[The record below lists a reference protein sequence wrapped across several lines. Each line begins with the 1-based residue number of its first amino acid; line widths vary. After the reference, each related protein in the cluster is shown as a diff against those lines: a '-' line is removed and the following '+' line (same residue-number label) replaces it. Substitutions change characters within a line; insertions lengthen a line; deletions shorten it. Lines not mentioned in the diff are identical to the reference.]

1 MRTRMIGAMAVSLAG
16 LVALTG
22 CGLKDHRG
30 SAGAAGSSP
39 SAPSVEPKA
48 PLPSGKPLGA
58 DAQVPRPTGVQATD
72 ATAVSKAWTEVAYGY
87 DTKYDSSPHDAVL
100 RSARWFTAKKA
111 ADERSYHP
119 ASGAGEAWTTWADHK
134 AWTTASVTFDD
145 DGDGPTDTAS
155 LAYRALFVDGKAHGR
170 DGWTGTGPRANVFLT
185 LTRSGKGKPWR
196 ISQVTTVDA
205 AVPPS
210 ASPSS
215 SGGGAGAAS
224 SSSSAASSSPASS
237 FSDQPV

>member
-1 MRTRMIGAMAVSLAG
+1 MRTRKIGAVAVSLAG

-22 CGLKDHRG
+22 CGLKDQGG
-30 SAGAAGSSP
+30 SVGAAGSSP
-39 SAPSVEPKA
+39 SAAPSVAPKA

-58 DAQVPRPTGVQATD
+58 DAQVPSPTGVEATD

-87 DTKYDSSPHDAVL
+87 DTKYDTSPHDAVL

-111 ADERSYHP
+111 ADERSYRP
-119 ASGAGEAWTTWADHK
+119 ASGAGDAWNVWADHK
-134 AWTTASVTFDD
+134 AWTTVSVTFDD
-145 DGDGPTDTAS
+145 DGDGPTDTPS
-155 LAYRALFVDGKAHGR
+155 LAYRALFVNGKAHGR

-196 ISQVTTVDA
+196 VSQVTTVDA

-210 ASPSS
+210 ASPSVS
-215 SGGGAGAAS
+215 LSESDS
-224 SSSSAASSSPASS
+224 SSSSAASSSSASS